1 MPGAA
6 APTRVPEG
14 GATKQLAKHGKRRPP
29 KLPRIHP
36 APPFSFAFPDNDNGE
51 RDQAVIEAE
60 LAEIHALQE
69 KLEAWD
75 PRSQAMPLRVGRI
88 VSIVK

>member
-1 MPGAA
+1 MKLRNLSAHRFVFAA
-6 APTRVPEG
+6 IA
-14 GATKQLAKHGKRRPP
+14 
-29 KLPRIHP
+29 
-36 APPFSFAFPDNDNGE
+36 NDNRPAE
-51 RDQAVIEAE
+51 IIEAE

-75 PRSQAMPLRVGRI
+75 PRSQALPLRVARI

>member
-1 MPGAA
+1 MVPGAA
-6 APTRVPEG
+6 AALGVQKG
-14 GATKQLAKHGKRRPP
+14 GEAMRLRKIDPP
-29 KLPRIHP
+29 
-36 APPFSFAFPDNDNGE
+36 PPFFFAFPGNDNGE

-60 LAEIHALQE
+60 LAEIRQLRE

-75 PRSQAMPLRVGRI
+75 PRSQALPLRVARI

>member
-1 MPGAA
+1 MVLGATAAARVPTGGAA
-6 APTRVPEG
+6 MRLRKIDPPPT
-14 GATKQLAKHGKRRPP
+14 
-29 KLPRIHP
+29 
-36 APPFSFAFPDNDNGE
+36 FFFAFPGNDNGE

-75 PRSQAMPLRVGRI
+75 PRSQALPLRVGRI

>member
-1 MPGAA
+1 M
-6 APTRVPEG
+6 RLR
-14 GATKQLAKHGKRRPP
+14 KIDPP
-29 KLPRIHP
+29 
-36 APPFSFAFPDNDNGE
+36 PPFFFAFPENDNGE

-60 LAEIHALQE
+60 LAEIRALQE